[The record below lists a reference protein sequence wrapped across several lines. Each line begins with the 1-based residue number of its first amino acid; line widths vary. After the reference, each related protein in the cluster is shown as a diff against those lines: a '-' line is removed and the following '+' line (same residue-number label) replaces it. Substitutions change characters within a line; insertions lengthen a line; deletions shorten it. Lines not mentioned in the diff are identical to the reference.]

1 MQNENLNMYQL
12 SYEPDRLGDFN
23 DYFIQYLKTKENRY
37 FNEFLHFYEPVLNR
51 KAVEFIKC
59 NHIEEYRLPD
69 LKQIFVSLLWDE
81 LQKYTAEERIPLLQ
95 IMKYKTH
102 KAWLEYV
109 RTDCGIT
116 NIESK
121 NAHKNLRKVASLYF
135 KIEDTKSFD
144 EVVKGISEQL
154 HLSENTVAEYIETAL
169 STKYS
174 ESKAPIE
181 IEDITAYD
189 DFLFDNYESEQI
201 KKAIL
206 TLSPI
211 ERRLLELTTGINFDT
226 FETTEKLSY
235 NKTAL
240 LLGMTESAV
249 QKKRKRLLE
258 KLKHILE
265 NS

>member
-12 SYEPDRLGDFN
+12 SYEPAKLDDFN
-23 DYFIQYLKTKENRY
+23 DYFIQYLKANDNKY

-51 KAVEFIKC
+51 KATEFIKC

-81 LQKYTAEERIPLLQ
+81 LQKYTEEHNLPLLQ

-102 KAWLEYV
+102 KTWLEYM

-121 NAHKNLRKVASLYF
+121 NAHINLRKVSSLYF
-135 KIEDTKSFD
+135 KMKDTKPFD
-144 EVVKGISEQL
+144 EVVKEISKQL
-154 HLSENTVAEYIETAL
+154 HFSENNVIEYIETAL
-169 STKYS
+169 TTKYS
-174 ESKAPIE
+174 ESKEPIE
-181 IEDITAYD
+181 TEDITAYD
-189 DFLFDNYESEQI
+189 DFLLDNYKSEQI
-201 KKAIL
+201 KEAIK

-211 ERRLLELTTGINFDT
+211 ERKLLELTTGINFDT
-226 FETTEKLSY
+226 FETKEKLSY

-249 QKKRKRLLE
+249 QKKRKRIIERLKNLLG
-258 KLKHILE
+258 
-265 NS
+265 NY